1 LESSLANFSQ
11 KSTNRFT
18 HQFIMQPTISIP
30 KHWDYPRFVF
40 GQRTQQ
46 GVILGLEYYPPDTQ
60 LAYQYG
66 HGWRY
71 GLMPHKQSEDIFH
84 YQESQLKQ
92 LSKQE
97 LLAQITAELEQH
109 QQQIMILQQQLAAI
123 RGGNNG

>member
-1 LESSLANFSQ
+1 
-11 KSTNRFT
+11 
-18 HQFIMQPTISIP
+18 MQPTISIP

-60 LAYQYG
+60 LAYEYS

-71 GLMPHKQSEDIFH
+71 GLIRDKRCQEISH
-84 YQESQLKQ
+84 YQESQLQQ

-109 QQQIMILQQQLAAI
+109 QTQIMILQQQLAAI
-123 RGGNNG
+123 KGGSNG